1 MKRYFT
7 VLATALLLCSGLSTQ
22 KASAQSVLNG
32 AGALIGKIEAN
43 GTLRNS
49 SGFSIGQFK
58 EDGSINKNGTCIGKI
73 ESDGTVRNNGT
84 VLGKIE
90 KDGTVLKDG
99 AVIGKIDD
107 DGTVRKD
114 GAPVGSARGIKKEWA
129 AAAIFFY
136 GFYNL

>member
-73 ESDGTVRNNGT
+73 ESDGTVR
-84 VLGKIE
+84 
-90 KDGTVLKDG
+90 
-99 AVIGKIDD
+99 
-107 DGTVRKD
+107 KD